1 MWVELKEQIH
11 ENQVLRLVE
20 IGLEDKVFSL
30 M

>member
-1 MWVELKEQIH
+1 MWLELKEQIH
-11 ENQVLRLVE
+11 ENHVFRLVE